1 MVLYICNKCD
11 KNFIRKQCYNIHIN
25 RKNPCILDENINK
38 IKELEYNNQLKNINK
53 QLEDRIHELECDN
66 KTLNNLLD
74 NKDKN
79 DNIKIKMVEEE
90 NKQINKLY
98 NNLLDKFIK
107 TNNKSTIDDNGDI
120 KIKMTRAGDAL
131 ASSSGLTS
139 SRAARMTEGYVYIIR
154 ECDFVRLN
162 ENIYKIG
169 RTSKINPEDR
179 FQKYRSKA
187 NYENF
192 YKFS

>member
-98 NNLLDKFIK
+98 NN
-107 TNNKSTIDDNGDI
+107 
-120 KIKMTRAGDAL
+120 
-131 ASSSGLTS
+131 AS
-139 SRAARMTEGYVYIIR
+139 VY
-154 ECDFVRLN
+154 
-162 ENIYKIG
+162 
-169 RTSKINPEDR
+169 SK
-179 FQKYRSKA
+179 
-187 NYENF
+187 
-192 YKFS
+192 

>member
-1 MVLYICNKCD
+1 MVLYICNKCN
-11 KNFIRKQCYNIHIN
+11 KHFTRKQCYDIHIN
-25 RKNPCILDENINK
+25 RQNPCILDENINK
-38 IKELEYNNQLKNINK
+38 IKELEYINQIKNSNEKLKNINK
-53 QLEDRIHELECDN
+53 QLEDKIHELECDN

-107 TNNKSTIDDNGDI
+107 TNNKNTIDDNGDI
-120 KIKMTRAGDAL
+120 KIK
-131 ASSSGLTS
+131 
-139 SRAARMTEGYVYIIR
+139 MTEGYVYIIR

-169 RTSKINPEDR
+169 RTAKINPEDR